1 MIITKTTVFVW
12 DKPYEITVHQKSKTV
27 WIARGEYLGEQLESK
42 GSSQTAAAAHWR
54 EQARYKGN

>member
-42 GSSQTAAAAHWR
+42 GSSQTVAAAHWR

>member
-1 MIITKTTVFVW
+1 MIMKTTVFVW

-27 WIARGEYLGEQLESK
+27 WIARGQYMVESLESK
-42 GSSQTAAAAHWR
+42 GSSQSSAAAHWR